1 MSDRSRPDEERER
14 ISREEE
20 EVRQEEIERRSEEL
34 REAWRRNHPSEYEE
48 EGKRRPKK
56 SNPRSNPD

>member
-1 MSDRSRPDEERER
+1 MTEKSRPEEERER

-34 REAWRRNHPSEYEE
+34 REAWRRNHPSEHEE

-56 SNPRSNPD
+56 SNPD

>member
-1 MSDRSRPDEERER
+1 MTEKSRPEEERER
-14 ISREEE
+14 LSQEE
-20 EVRQEEIERRSEEL
+20 EVRKEEIERRSEEL

-56 SNPRSNPD
+56 RNPRSNPD